1 MTTQFIAALEKREE
15 AQRKAMEVKATQL
28 QSMEKDKASTAE
40 LNKVRADLVAM
51 GTELKE
57 LKAEITA
64 GVDDAV
70 EAAQAQHL
78 ESLKAQHREDFAVI
92 KEVVTIAA
100 DGNAASHGLV
110 KETVG
115 ELKNVFKEEM
125 AEQRQLFTQVLG
137 TVLDRQ
143 DQSML
148 RQERFLTNL
157 AGNSDQAIGSFNQA
171 LQSYTGASLKV

>member
-1 MTTQFIAALEKREE
+1 
-15 AQRKAMEVKATQL
+15 MEVKAAQL
-28 QSMEKDKASTAE
+28 QLMEKDKASTAE
-40 LNKVRADLVAM
+40 LNKVRAELVSM
-51 GTELKE
+51 GKELKE
-57 LKAEITA
+57 LKANMKS
-64 GVDDAV
+64 GVDDAF

-78 ESLKAQHREDFAVI
+78 ESLKVQHREDFAVI

-100 DGNAASHGLV
+100 DGNVASHGLL
-110 KETVG
+110 KETVV
-115 ELKNVFKEEM
+115 ELKTVFKEEM

-143 DQSML
+143 DQSIL

>member
-100 DGNAASHGLV
+100 DGNTASHGLL
-110 KETVG
+110 KETVV
-115 ELKNVFKEEM
+115 ELKTVFKEEM

-143 DQSML
+143 DQSLL